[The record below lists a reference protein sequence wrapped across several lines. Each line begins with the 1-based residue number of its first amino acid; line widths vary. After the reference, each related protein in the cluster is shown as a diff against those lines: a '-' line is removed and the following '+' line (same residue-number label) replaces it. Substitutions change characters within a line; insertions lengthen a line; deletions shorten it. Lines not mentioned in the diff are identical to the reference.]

1 MIHAS
6 AIVDAGAQ
14 LGERTRVWH
23 FAHVCAGARIGA
35 DCSLGQGV
43 YVGNDVVIGRNV
55 KIQNNVSVYDA
66 VTLEDDV
73 FCGPSVVFTNVHNPR
88 SEVTRKHEYRP
99 TLVKQGATLGA
110 NCTVVCGLTIGRYAF
125 VGAGAVVSR
134 DVPDFAL
141 VVGVPAKQ
149 IGWMS
154 RVGERLKFINKH
166 DGEAICPATGERYV
180 MEQGLVRFAD
190 ITQES
195 AAEGTRG

>member
-1 MIHAS
+1 
-6 AIVDAGAQ
+6 
-14 LGERTRVWH
+14 
-23 FAHVCAGARIGA
+23 
-35 DCSLGQGV
+35 
-43 YVGNDVVIGRNV
+43 
-55 KIQNNVSVYDA
+55 
-66 VTLEDDV
+66 
-73 FCGPSVVFTNVHNPR
+73 
-88 SEVTRKHEYRP
+88 
-99 TLVKQGATLGA
+99 
-110 NCTVVCGLTIGRYAF
+110 
-125 VGAGAVVSR
+125 VVSR